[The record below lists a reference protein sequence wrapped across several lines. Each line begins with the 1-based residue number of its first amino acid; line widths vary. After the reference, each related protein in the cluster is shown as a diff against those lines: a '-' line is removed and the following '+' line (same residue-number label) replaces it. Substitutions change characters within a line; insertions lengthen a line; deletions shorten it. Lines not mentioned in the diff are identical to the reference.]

1 MFTSVSSRTAAA
13 YQRISVETVSQ
24 QTSPAQ
30 VVAMLLD
37 GLLKNVGAARA
48 ALKRGDIAGK
58 GQFILKAVRIVDEGL
73 RPALDMERGGEIA
86 ANLNGLYAY
95 CVLRLTEGNLNNS
108 DQALAEV
115 IKVVEPL
122 VDSWKRLAEQ
132 SDADP
137 QFAS

>member
-24 QTSPAQ
+24 LTPPAQ

-37 GLLKNVGAARA
+37 GFLKNVGAARA
-48 ALKRGDIAGK
+48 ALQRGDIALK

-73 RPALDMERGGEIA
+73 RPALDLERGGDIA
-86 ANLNGLYAY
+86 ANLNGLYGY
-95 CVLRLTEGNLNNS
+95 CVLRLTEGNLSNS
-108 DQALAEV
+108 DQALADV

-122 VDSWKRLAEQ
+122 VDSWKRLSEQ
-132 SDADP
+132 SVAGQRSAD
-137 QFAS
+137 